1 MKKIL
6 LGTTALFGAALL
18 ASAASAESPKVTV
31 GGFADFQLGIASDD
45 LDASQRG
52 YGFRNDTE
60 VNFSIDGVADSGLKY
75 GAEID
80 LEADVTADADSEGLN
95 ASRTYLYLEG
105 NWGRFELGSNEG
117 ADQSLKVDASNIAR
131 ATGGIDGDFTY
142 FNNGSLNTT
151 GFIVT
156 PDLPVMYGSGTQGSE
171 TTNNN
176 NKITYYTPRF
186 SGFQLGL
193 SFAPDQTDRGQT
205 VSRNDIGAAQAGEI
219 FSGGVNYEGQ
229 WDQIGVAAS
238 ATGEWGDSDLS
249 TYEDLRA
256 YALGAK
262 LSYAGFS
269 VAASWGDWTDSLTLK
284 TADIDADYWT
294 LGLAYDGGVF
304 GVSATYLDSD
314 VDPAGTADNE
324 FQNFVVG
331 ADYKLAPGL
340 TPYVEAS
347 FFSYDSFGSTTA
359 AGDNDGYVFLVGSQ
373 LAF

>member
-31 GGFADFQLGIASDD
+31 GGFSDFQVGIASDD
-45 LDASQRG
+45 YDAAQRAI
-52 YGFRNDTE
+52 GFRNDNE
-60 VNFSIDGVADSGLKY
+60 VNFSVDGVADSGLKY

-80 LEADVTADADSEGLN
+80 LEADVTADADGEGLN

-105 NWGRFELGSNEG
+105 NWGRFEMGSNTGAEG
-117 ADQSLKVDASNIAR
+117 ALKVDASNIAR

-142 FNNGSLNTT
+142 FNNGSTA
-151 GFIVT
+151 GAFIVT
-156 PDLPVMYGSGTQGSE
+156 PDLPVAYGTGTQGTE
-171 TTNNN
+171 ATDNN

-193 SFAPDQTDRGQT
+193 SYAPDQTDRGQT
-205 VSRNDIGAAQAGEI
+205 VTRGDAATGQAGNI

-229 WDQIGVAAS
+229 WDQIGFAAA
-238 ATGEWGDSDLS
+238 ATGSWGNSDLS
-249 TYEDLRA
+249 NTDDLRA
-256 YALGAK
+256 YNLGAK
-262 LSYAGFS
+262 VSYAGFS
-269 VAASWGDWTDSLTLK
+269 LAGSWGDWTDSLFT
-284 TADIDADYWT
+284 TVSNTDADYWT
-294 LGLAYDGGVF
+294 LGLAYDGGIF
-304 GVSATYLDSD
+304 GVSATYLNSS
-314 VDPAGTADNE
+314 VDPVGTAENE
-324 FQNFVVG
+324 FQNIVVG

-347 FFSYDSFGSTTA
+347 FFEYDALGNTA
-359 AGDNDGYVFLVGSQ
+359 ASGDNDGYVFLVGSQ

>member
-6 LGTTALFGAALL
+6 LGTTALIGAALL
-18 ASAASAESPKVTV
+18 AGAANAESPKVTV
-31 GGFADFQLGIASDD
+31 GGFADFQIGIANDD
-45 LDASQRG
+45 RDAAQRSQ
-52 YGFRNDTE
+52 GFRNDTE
-60 VNFSIDGVADSGLKY
+60 INFSIDGVADSGLKY

-117 ADQSLKVDASNIAR
+117 ADQTLKVDASSIAR

-142 FNNGSLNTT
+142 FNGGSANTN

-156 PDLPVMYGSGTQGSE
+156 PDLPVMYGAGVQGDES
-171 TTNNN
+171 TNNN

-193 SFAPDQTDRGQT
+193 SYAPDQTDRGQT
-205 VSRNDIGAAQAGEI
+205 VGRGDLNAGQAENI
-219 FSGGVNYEGQ
+219 LSGGVNYEGQ
-229 WDQIGVAAS
+229 FDQIGIAAS
-238 ATGEWGDSDLS
+238 ATGEWGDSELS
-249 TYEDLRA
+249 TTEDLGA
-256 YALGAK
+256 YALGLK

-269 VAASWGDWTDSLTLK
+269 LAGSWSDWSDSLRTVASN
-284 TADIDADYWT
+284 TDADLWT
-294 LGLAYDGGVF
+294 IGLAYDGGVF
-304 GVSATYLDSD
+304 GVSATYLDSQ
-314 VDPAGTADNE
+314 VDPAGAQDNE
-324 FQNFVVG
+324 FQNFVLG

-347 FFSYDSFGSTTA
+347 FFEYDSFGSTVA
-359 AGDNDGYVFLVGSQ
+359 AGDNEGYVFLVGSQ
-373 LAF
+373 LSF

>member
-6 LGTTALFGAALL
+6 LGTTALIGAALL

-31 GGFADFQLGIASDD
+31 GGFSDFQVGFANDD
-45 LDASQRG
+45 FDAAQRS
-52 YGFRNDTE
+52 YGFRNDNE
-60 VNFSIDGVADSGLKY
+60 INFSIDGVADSGLKY

-80 LEADVTADADSEGLN
+80 LEADVTADADGEGLN
-95 ASRTYLYLEG
+95 AARTYLYLEG

-117 ADQSLKVDASNIAR
+117 SDQALKVDASNIAR

-142 FNNGSLNTT
+142 FNNGVPAVGVTP
-151 GFIVT
+151 FIVT
-156 PDLPVMYGSGTQGSE
+156 PDLPVMYGSLSDQGDE

-205 VSRNDIGAAQAGEI
+205 VTRVDTTAGQAENI
-219 FSGGVNYEGQ
+219 ISGGVNYEGQ
-229 WDQIGVAAS
+229 WDQIGLAAS
-238 ATGEWGDSDLS
+238 ATGEWGNAEA
-249 TYEDLRA
+249 TGFEDLAA

-262 LSYAGFS
+262 ISYAGFS
-269 VAASWGDWTDSLTLK
+269 LAGSWADWGDSLT
-284 TADIDADYWT
+284 TAVSNTDADYWT
-294 LGLAYDGGVF
+294 LGLAYDGGIW
-304 GVSATYLDSD
+304 GVSATYLDSSF
-314 VDPAGTADNE
+314 DPAGVTEHE

-347 FFSYDSFGSTTA
+347 FFEYDPNGSVN
-359 AGDNDGYVFLVGSQ
+359 DNDGYVFLVGSQ